1 MAVLLETVADLV
13 ADPHNPQSI
22 AGRARARRWRELVRR
37 VPDMA
42 DLAVVDLGGTVQSW
56 MGLEPH
62 PRRLT
67 VVNLDRDVGPDAELT
82 LPWVTTVVADAAGP
96 LDQLHGERFDL
107 VYSNSLIEHLGG
119 PVARMA
125 FAGNVER
132 LAPRAWVQTPY
143 RYFPVEPHW
152 LFPGFQFLPLAA
164 RVAVSRRWP
173 LGHVRSPKVPSAAA
187 VRDVTSV
194 ELLTLTEL
202 RSLFPD
208 AHVYR
213 ERFCGLVK
221 SIVAY
226 RL

>member
-1 MAVLLETVADLV
+1 
-13 ADPHNPQSI
+13 
-22 AGRARARRWRELVRR
+22 
-37 VPDMA
+37 
-42 DLAVVDLGGTVQSW
+42 
-56 MGLEPH
+56 
-62 PRRLT
+62 
-67 VVNLDRDVGPDAELT
+67 
-82 LPWVTTVVADAAGP
+82 
-96 LDQLHGERFDL
+96 
-107 VYSNSLIEHLGG
+107 
-119 PVARMA
+119 
-125 FAGNVER
+125 
-132 LAPRAWVQTPY
+132 VQTPY